1 MRKVVVIL
9 LASLLIAL
17 VGAPGLAIADP
28 RQAPRPGAPGIG
40 DPYFP
45 TDGNGGYDVAHYD
58 LDLSYDPAT
67 DRLQGRATISARATQ
82 ALSRFNL
89 DLNGLQVTDRP
100 GRRPAR
106 PLASCGRRT
115 HHHPATRHRQAFP
128 LPVVVR
134 YGGVPLVLD
143 EPALGQAGVFPTDDG
158 ALIVGQPHVA
168 DTWFPVN
175 DHPLDKASYRFEVTV
190 PRGLEVV
197 ANGCLAGVQRH
208 RRTVDVDLGRPRPD
222 GVLPGHRHH
231 RAVQPRLPTG

>member
-17 VGAPGLAIADP
+17 VGAPALASADP
-28 RQAPRPGAPGIG
+28 RQAPSPGAPGIG

-58 LDLSYDPAT
+58 LDLAYDPAT
-67 DRLQGRATISARATQ
+67 DRLRGRATISARATQ

-89 DLNGLQVTDRP
+89 DLNGLQVTDVRVD
-100 GRRPAR
+100 GRPAR
-106 PLASCGRRT
+106 W
-115 HHHPATRHRQAFP
+115 RHVGDELTIIPQRAIAKRSRFR
-128 LPVVVR
+128 VVVR

-197 ANGCLAGVQRH
+197 ANGYLA
-208 RRTVDVDLGRPRPD
+208 DVRETPRA
-222 GVLPGHRHH
+222 R
-231 RAVQPRLPTG
+231 